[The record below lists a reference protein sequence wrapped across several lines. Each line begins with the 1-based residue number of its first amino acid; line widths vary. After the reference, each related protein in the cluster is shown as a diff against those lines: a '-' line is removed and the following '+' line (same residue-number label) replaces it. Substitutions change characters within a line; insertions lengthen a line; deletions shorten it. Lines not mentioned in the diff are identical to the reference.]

1 MGSEASNKM
10 SQAAARGNGE
20 NASIGAG
27 PEEFPMGSKF
37 EDAGSPGN
45 LFGDKK
51 PRTPE
56 TKGASLAM
64 GLSYQA
70 SFEDETPDELGE
82 GLARCQ
88 PRSTSPRRMPW
99 PSSRQ
104 ARRLFRC
111 RSRAC

>member
-10 SQAAARGNGE
+10 SQEAARGNGE
-20 NASIGAG
+20 NTGAG

-37 EDAGSPGN
+37 ENAGSPGN
-45 LFGDKK
+45 VFGDKK

-56 TKGASLAM
+56 TTGASLAM

-82 GLARCQ
+82 GRDV
-88 PRSTSPRRMPW
+88 STGKPDGPEMGKVDNGGASAKVEW
-99 PSSRQ
+99 G
-104 ARRLFRC
+104 
-111 RSRAC
+111 